1 MSLII
6 KSSIN
11 IILAELNN
19 LNAVCYSIQK
29 IKTIKFILR
38 KAELVMFSLCIST
51 YLSAAFEHYPTNPA
65 AVGSGL
71 LNVNIYANAIGVF
84 SDPVS
89 VTAFKKRNFAISSG
103 KRFGLNLLRHHST
116 AIAQPIKKGFIAV
129 GASFFGDKLYGET
142 IWCLAMGRKL
152 SDKLNIGMGL
162 MIYDLQIKNYGNA
175 SSLGI
180 NVGWRMELNES
191 LHWRGI
197 WRNINGPTI
206 GKSKDEIPQVIVSA
220 LVYNPIP
227 KTTIAMEW
235 EQDTSY
241 KSRLKFGG
249 EFKLFPWV
257 VIHTGHAS
265 SPNQTTAGLEIFYKQ
280 LNINYAV
287 SSHSHLDLSHWF
299 GVGLTIH

>member
-11 IILAELNN
+11 IILTELNN

-38 KAELVMFSLCIST
+38 KAELVMFSLYIST

-220 LVYNPIP
+220 LVYNPRP
-227 KTTIAMEW
+227 KTTIVMEW

>member
-1 MSLII
+1 MCFS
-6 KSSIN
+6 
-11 IILAELNN
+11 E
-19 LNAVCYSIQK
+19 QK
-29 IKTIKFILR
+29 IKTIKILFR
-38 KAELVMFSLCIST
+38 KATLVTFSLYVST

-84 SDPVS
+84 SDPAS
-89 VTAFKKRNFAISSG
+89 VTAFRKRNVAISSG

-116 AIAQPIKKGFIAV
+116 AIAQPFKKGFIAV
-129 GASFFGDKLYGET
+129 GASFLGNKLYGET
-142 IWCLAMGRKL
+142 IWCLALGRKL

-162 MIYDLQIKNYGNA
+162 MAYDLQIKNYGGA
-175 SSLGI
+175 SSLGVNI
-180 NVGWRMELNES
+180 GWRLELNET
-191 LHWRGI
+191 LKWRGI

-206 GKSKDEIPQVIVSA
+206 GQSKDVIPQVIVSA
-220 LVYNPIP
+220 LVYNPTP
-227 KTTIAMEW
+227 KAKVVIEW
-235 EQDTSY
+235 EQDTLFE
-241 KSRLKFGG
+241 SRLKFGG
-249 EFKLFPWV
+249 GFKLLPWV

-265 SPNQTTAGLEIFYKQ
+265 SPDQTTAGVEIFYKH

>member
-241 KSRLKFGG
+241 ESRLKFGG